1 MDNFS
6 TFIIYFN
13 SVLWNSFDIKKFLGR
28 LNEQSILPF
37 FFIFIFFKLAQEA
50 DILFYSF
57 QEH

>member
-6 TFIIYFN
+6 TFIIYFK
-13 SVLWNSFDIKKFLGR
+13 SVLWNSFDIKTFLGR
-28 LNEQSILPF
+28 LNEPSILPF
-37 FFIFIFFKLAQEA
+37 FFKLAEEA